1 MIAEHAGTIVTVL
14 VVAAGI
20 VIWAVREEGK
30 RETLKAALN
39 ARLDSLEH
47 RHAQGDARLLGTEA
61 RILAQLTRI
70 EDKLDRKVDK

>member
-20 VIWAVREEGK
+20 VVWAVREEGK

-39 ARLDSLEH
+39 ARLDALEH